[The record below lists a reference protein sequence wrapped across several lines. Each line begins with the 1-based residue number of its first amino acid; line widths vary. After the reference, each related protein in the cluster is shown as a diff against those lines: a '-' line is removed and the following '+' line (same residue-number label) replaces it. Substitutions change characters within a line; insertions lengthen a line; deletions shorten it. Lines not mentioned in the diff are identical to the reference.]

1 MKTYPIKNGFLSYT
15 KKYNF
20 LFLSLHKYFCDFMA
34 IAAVQI
40 KRWGNSLGVIIPAST
55 AKQLN
60 LKEGKMAIIEIK
72 AKERIDCFG
81 ICKGA
86 KPFKEEEEPHK
97 ELWGM
102 K

>member
-1 MKTYPIKNGFLSYT
+1 MRNSFLDYT

-20 LFLSLHKYFCDFMA
+20 LFTLVPNYFSDFMVMA
-34 IAAVQI
+34 NAQV
-40 KRWGNSLGVIIPAST
+40 KKWGNSLGVIIPSKT
-55 AKQLN
+55 VKQLK
-60 LKEGKMAIIEIK
+60 LREGKIIQIEVK
-72 AKERIDCFG
+72 VKEKINGFG
-81 ICKGA
+81 IFKGA